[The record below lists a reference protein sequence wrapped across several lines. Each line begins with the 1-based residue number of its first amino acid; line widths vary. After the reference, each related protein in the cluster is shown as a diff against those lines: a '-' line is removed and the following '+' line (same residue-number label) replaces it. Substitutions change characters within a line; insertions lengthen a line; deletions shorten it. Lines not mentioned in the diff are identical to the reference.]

1 MYKGGVIIYKWVG
14 VAAAS
19 KPDLPDR
26 VGLFPKA
33 LDRIKAYKKAFKRY
47 LVWFSYIFNVLH
59 ESVHDSN
66 PAANSAFKPA

>member
-33 LDRIKAYKKAFKRY
+33 SDRIKAYKTAFNRS
-47 LVWFSYIFNVLH
+47 LVWFSYILNVLF
-59 ESVHDSN
+59 ESVLDSN
-66 PAANSAFKPA
+66 PTLNSALKPA